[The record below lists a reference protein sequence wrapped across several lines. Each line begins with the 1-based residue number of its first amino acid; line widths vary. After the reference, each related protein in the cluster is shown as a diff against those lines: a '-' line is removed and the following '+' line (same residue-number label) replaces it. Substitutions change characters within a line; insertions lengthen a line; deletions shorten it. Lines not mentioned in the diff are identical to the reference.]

1 MQVVRQQN
9 HFLNVVSHELRTPL
23 NNSLEMLNQLS
34 ATQLDEDQAELFQD
48 LDKANIDVTRSVKM
62 LMDYADSML
71 GELQLEEEEFDL
83 RALWLDRLRLV
94 QRAHPGQIHL
104 LQLREE
110 FDFDPLVL
118 GDKIRIGR
126 MMHGL
131 IDNAMKFSDAHQI
144 KVHIAFK
151 AEPCAELY
159 FEVSDDGIGMSDSL
173 IQSIGQ
179 PFANQS
185 VRRTRGGGGMGVGFY
200 LTHKYLEMMGGQ
212 FSLTSRQGEG
222 TCSSIQLPLKLM
234 GRASAQAVSADS
246 AGGDLPLS
254 NLRLLLVE
262 DDPTVAKINAIR
274 LRKLGAHVVV
284 AGNGQVAVEM
294 LQDKSVDIAAILMDL
309 HMPVM
314 DGFSATRHIRDMVEY
329 VKIPIVAVTAG
340 SRLAEYARAM
350 AAGIDAFY
358 SKPFEPNVLIQYFKA
373 RGVIR

>member
-1 MQVVRQQN
+1 
-9 HFLNVVSHELRTPL
+9 
-23 NNSLEMLNQLS
+23 
-34 ATQLDEDQAELFQD
+34 
-48 LDKANIDVTRSVKM
+48 
-62 LMDYADSML
+62 
-71 GELQLEEEEFDL
+71 
-83 RALWLDRLRLV
+83 LV